1 MARPRKPTALL
12 EASGAFRHNPQR
24 RRASEPKPEGP
35 LDPPPDWFNAAQL
48 EEWNC
53 VIKQCPKGVLTSA
66 DWLAVRTIAVLGGKV
81 RRGTA
86 KIGEINLHNKILGQF
101 GMTASSR
108 NSVSV
113 PSGDEPNP
121 FDAI

>member
-1 MARPRKPTALL
+1 MSRPRKPTALL
-12 EASGAFRHNPQR
+12 EASGAFKHNPKR
-24 RRASEPKPEGP
+24 RRPGEPEPQGP
-35 LDPPPDWFNAAQL
+35 LDPPPDWFNGVQL
-48 EEWNC
+48 AEWNY
-53 VIKQCPKGVLTSA
+53 VITQCPKGVLTSA
-66 DWLAVRTIAVLGGKV
+66 DWLAVRTIAILGAKV

-113 PSGDEPNP
+113 PADDEPNP
-121 FDAI
+121 FDSI